1 MNTISSRNFH
11 LRLKSSWAVRAG
23 KRSVKTDEI
32 HARLDQPGSK
42 HLQKK
47 QTNKQYLNGRNRE
60 REDHRTGLENVWRV
74 EEFLFYY
81 STISVAGSGY
91 FFYTEQNSCIW
102 KLKWL
107 PNVHDI
113 SVIYCHWNIYIS
125 LDLTTRGSFYDIVC
139 QHKYK
144 SSYERVSFRVALVS
158 PWEDRSDSARRV
170 QLTTTCDVCFPLF
183 VGEKQRPVTASG
195 EEAGTTRSHI

>member
-1 MNTISSRNFH
+1 MNTISSRKFH

-42 HLQKK
+42 HVLQKNK

-81 STISVAGSGY
+81 STISVAGSEY
-91 FFYTEQNSCIW
+91 FFYNDQNSCIW

-125 LDLTTRGSFYDIVC
+125 LR
-139 QHKYK
+139 
-144 SSYERVSFRVALVS
+144 
-158 PWEDRSDSARRV
+158 EDRFMILSVSVNIRVGMNVLASRLQSCFGLSLGRQERR
-170 QLTTTCDVCFPLF
+170 C
-183 VGEKQRPVTASG
+183 
-195 EEAGTTRSHI
+195 